1 MATAKQ
7 MYYEKRG
14 KILAKNLHSRNF
26 EAYYCSTAA
35 QAREKAL
42 ELIPAGSS
50 VGWGGA
56 ASAEE
61 IGLMEA
67 IRSGDFQAFDRAKAN
82 TPEEREKIMMDCF
95 GADFFLTGAN
105 GLSLDGEMVNIDG
118 NGNRVGAII
127 YGPKNVLVI
136 AGMNKVMDTLEDAV
150 TRARTVAAPINQQ
163 RFQQKFLRKIQNR
176 LQHFI
181 ACQSKTVLNKTKI
194 QTNRLI
200 IANTSNHLANRG
212 TIQIVKML
220 CNGPKVR
227 SSNCSTKQN
236 RGNQCIYR

>member
-35 QAREKAL
+35 QALEKAL

-61 IGLMEA
+61 IGLIEA

-163 RFQQKFLRKIQNR
+163 RFLKNTPCAVTGICADCKSPECICNHIVITRNCRPAGRIKF
-176 LQHFI
+176 
-181 ACQSKTVLNKTKI
+181 
-194 QTNRLI
+194 I
-200 IANTSNHLANRG
+200 IVGEELG
-212 TIQIVKML
+212 F
-220 CNGPKVR
+220 
-227 SSNCSTKQN
+227 
-236 RGNQCIYR
+236 